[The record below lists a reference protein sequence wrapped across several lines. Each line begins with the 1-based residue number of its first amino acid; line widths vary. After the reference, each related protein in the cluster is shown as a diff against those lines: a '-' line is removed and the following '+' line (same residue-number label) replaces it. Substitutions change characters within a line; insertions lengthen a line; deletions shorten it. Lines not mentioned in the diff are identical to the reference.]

1 MNPKY
6 RKPLKIAFYTAI
18 SLIMFIDVMHYSY
31 FQELPSVELL
41 GQVSALGVV
50 GDSIAMLLSFKN
62 LLFVVDIPIVIYF
75 VLKKDRKMKFSKKT
89 LKWTSVISL
98 ASIILITTTMVNAD
112 KLTVLTNQEFFSYH
126 TSDIVN
132 KYFKD
137 EVDKTEKAKQVL
149 SIMEEKDT
157 EVDSGGKHFGI
168 GRDKNLILIQIESL
182 QDFVID
188 LEYKGQ
194 VVTPNI
200 NKFIEDNSSLYFDE
214 YYQSIGRGNT
224 SDAEFVTNN
233 SLHPSREEPTYKQ
246 YAKNEFYG
254 LPWILRDN
262 GYSAWVFHGYE
273 KEFWNRRQ
281 AYVNQ
286 GFERFISE
294 EDYDFEE
301 KIIFGIS
308 DEEFYEQTLDYLKEL
323 DGIDENPFYSFV
335 ITLSSH
341 TPYNLDEKYHVLD
354 LEEPIKDTIVGD
366 YLQAIHYA
374 DKEFGKFIEG
384 LKKEGL
390 YDDSVI
396 AVYGDHYAIANSDEE
411 VFEPMEELLGEPYNY
426 DHIMNIPL
434 IINVPGMEINET
446 ISKVGSQIDFYPTI
460 INIMGLENE
469 KGYMIGMDLINSE
482 EYNYVAPQRVLRRG
496 SFIDEDVIFNVSS
509 DGIFENGKV
518 VDRDTRKEV
527 SLEDYRDVYDG
538 VIEDIG
544 TSDIILAN
552 NLFKYLLNEDED
564 IAELDRDGEQG
575 SQTQKYIESLEE
587 FTINDLDELYNED
600 DRIIRIYID
609 EDTDLDKLEKW
620 MKVNPQAKLILNSK
634 KDGTK
639 LLEEVKD
646 EYKELEDRYI
656 AEIDDFNDY
665 FKLHYQGFKNLILDI
680 RDKDYT
686 ETEVLDF
693 LNLNSH
699 FAIITE
705 KSAISKDFANKL
717 KEKDIKI
724 YIEKNNKL
732 IEK

>member
-1 MNPKY
+1 MVLFTSLISLLIISGIKLLNPKY

-50 GDSIAMLLSFKN
+50 GDSIIRLLSFKN

-98 ASIILITTTMVNAD
+98 ASIILITSTMVNAD
-112 KLTVLTNQEFFSYH
+112 ELTVLTNQEFFSYH

-137 EVDKTEKAKQVL
+137 EMDKTEKAKQVL
-149 SIMEEKDT
+149 SIMEEQET
-157 EVDSGGKHFGI
+157 EVDPGGKHFGI

-286 GFERFISE
+286 GFERFVSE

-323 DGIDENPFYSFV
+323 DSIDENPFYSFV

-354 LEEPIKDTIVGD
+354 LEEPVKDTIVGD

-396 AVYGDHYAIANSDEE
+396 AVYGDHYAIANSNEE

-469 KGYMIGMDLINSE
+469 KGYMIGMDLSKLYLGQNVPNPGKQSVEIPYYLPNAGNVVFEVNNVMGQKVKEMNIAQSKGNQLLKLDVSE
-482 EYNYVAPQRVLRRG
+482 LSSGAYYY
-496 SFIDEDVIFNVSS
+496 SIIFII
-509 DGIFENGKV
+509 
-518 VDRDTRKEV
+518 
-527 SLEDYRDVYDG
+527 
-538 VIEDIG
+538 
-544 TSDIILAN
+544 
-552 NLFKYLLNEDED
+552 
-564 IAELDRDGEQG
+564 
-575 SQTQKYIESLEE
+575 
-587 FTINDLDELYNED
+587 
-600 DRIIRIYID
+600 
-609 EDTDLDKLEKW
+609 
-620 MKVNPQAKLILNSK
+620 
-634 KDGTK
+634 
-639 LLEEVKD
+639 
-646 EYKELEDRYI
+646 
-656 AEIDDFNDY
+656 
-665 FKLHYQGFKNLILDI
+665 
-680 RDKDYT
+680 
-686 ETEVLDF
+686 
-693 LNLNSH
+693 
-699 FAIITE
+699 
-705 KSAISKDFANKL
+705 
-717 KEKDIKI
+717 
-724 YIEKNNKL
+724 
-732 IEK
+732 